1 MNFADGD
8 SVFQQ
13 LLSLLD
19 TCDESLDII
28 VLPEYSDSPTVVKG
42 KAQFLET
49 YQKYNRRILDK
60 ARETA
65 VRCSAMVF
73 VNAISDENGV
83 LRNTTHAFD
92 RKGTLVGQYHKIHLA
107 PAEFLSEDQG
117 GRGMDASY
125 CDEYQEPYIVE
136 MEGIRFGFLTCYD
149 FYFYEGFSRL
159 ARQNLDIIIGC
170 SHQRSDLHSAL
181 ETSAKFL
188 CYQTNAYLLRSSVSM
203 GADSDVGGCSLIATP
218 RGEILG
224 NLKNDIGLLIREID
238 VTEKYRKPAG
248 FGRPLAAH
256 YEYIEEGRRPGTY
269 RNGGSAIIANDL
281 NLSYPRVCA
290 HRGFNTV
297 APENTLPA
305 YGAAVA
311 LGADEIEF
319 DLWWTK
325 DGEIVSCHDCKL
337 ERVSNGT
344 GRVIDHTYE
353 ELLAYDFGAKADEAF
368 HGLKI
373 TRFEDIL
380 KKFAAHTIMN
390 IHIKTLNNVTPYDEK
405 HLETIVKLIKKYD
418 CEKHVYFMTGNDILI
433 QQIKTLYPE
442 FRVCVG
448 GGDDRWGIVDRAIKF
463 HCEKVQLFKPYFNR
477 EMIEKAHENGIMCN
491 VFWSDDVE
499 ETRDFLD
506 MGIDTILTNDYLKI
520 ANAVKQ
526 HVRK

>member
-1 MNFADGD
+1 
-8 SVFQQ
+8 
-13 LLSLLD
+13 
-19 TCDESLDII
+19 
-28 VLPEYSDSPTVVKG
+28 
-42 KAQFLET
+42 
-49 YQKYNRRILDK
+49 
-60 ARETA
+60 
-65 VRCSAMVF
+65 
-73 VNAISDENGV
+73 
-83 LRNTTHAFD
+83 
-92 RKGTLVGQYHKIHLA
+92 
-107 PAEFLSEDQG
+107 
-117 GRGMDASY
+117 
-125 CDEYQEPYIVE
+125 VE
-136 MEGIRFGFLTCYD
+136 MEGFRFGFLTCYD

-325 DGEIVSCHDCKL
+325 DGEIVSCHDSTL
-337 ERVSNGT
+337 DRVSTGT
-344 GRVIDHTYE
+344 GKIYDHTYG
-353 ELLAYDFGAKADEAF
+353 ELLAFDFGVKYGEKF
-368 HGLKI
+368 KGLKI
-373 TRFEDIL
+373 LKFEEIL
-380 KKFAAHTIMN
+380 AKFACHTVMN
-390 IHIKTLNNVTPYDEK
+390 IHIKTPDWQCEYDPEA
-405 HLETIVKLIKKYD
+405 LRRIIALIDQYD
-418 CEKHVYFMTGNDILI
+418 CRKYVYFMSGNENVLRLARELAPDICRCAGAGNA
-433 QQIKTLYPE
+433 PWE
-442 FRVCVG
+442 
-448 GGDDRWGIVDRAIKF
+448 IVDRAIKYE
-463 HCEKVQLFKPYFNR
+463 CKKVQLHKSHFNR
-477 EMIEKAHENGIMCN
+477 EMIRRAHQNGIICN
-491 VFWSDDVE
+491 LFWSDDPE
-499 ETRDFLD
+499 EAREFIA
-506 MGIDTILTNDYLKI
+506 MGIDTILTNDFHLI
-520 ANAVKQ
+520 SQAVK
-526 HVRK
+526 R